1 MWNTGRFANM
11 ISFCDLGKKKK
22 KKKSCFIFFPFGH
35 RFFDYLRMVE
45 VIVVGG
51 LVDKSRGELKGI
63 YNHIQL
69 GRELTFIHL

>member
-1 MWNTGRFANM
+1 M
-11 ISFCDLGKKKK
+11 IWGKTKKKEK
-22 KKKSCFIFFPFGH
+22 KLLHFFFGH

-45 VIVVGG
+45 VVVVGG
-51 LVDKSRGELKGI
+51 LVDKRRGELKGI